1 MSALIHRNLKLY
13 FRNRA
18 GAVMSL
24 LAALLAFF
32 IYIGFLRES
41 LVQEWQGVANAKE
54 VLDAW
59 MMGGILTIAGVTTAF
74 GALGQLVSD
83 REDQRYQDFKMTAL
97 SQSQLALSY
106 FISAF
111 LISFVMQ
118 LVSFL
123 IMAVY
128 FKLTDNL
135 TIKGSDDGK
144 LLLISL
150 LGTFVATVFCQIIIE
165 FVHSHVV
172 FSRLSALIGTG
183 IGFAIATYM
192 PIGALPA
199 VGRHLV
205 KLFPSSYVASSFRE
219 ILIGNQIPA
228 AARPELTNYLGI
240 KLTLFKHSL
249 GLSQNLLLVTIV
261 SLLGL
266 GLLIIV
272 NHLKYRQH

>member
-1 MSALIHRNLKLY
+1 MAALIYRNLKLY
-13 FRNRA
+13 FRNRM
-18 GAVMSL
+18 GDMMSL
-24 LAALLAFF
+24 LGALIAFF
-32 IYIGFLRES
+32 IYIGFLKEN
-41 LVQEWQGVANAKE
+41 LVQEWQRVANANQ

-83 REDQRYQDFKMTAL
+83 REDNRYQDFQMTAL
-97 SQSQLALSY
+97 KQWQLAISY

-111 LISFVMQ
+111 LISLIMQ
-118 LVSFL
+118 LVSFV

-128 FKLTDNL
+128 FKVTDNL
-135 TIKGSDDGK
+135 TIKWEDSGK
-144 LLLISL
+144 LLLVSL
-150 LGTFVATVFCQIIIE
+150 LGTFVVTVFCQIIIE
-165 FVHSHVV
+165 FIHSHVV
-172 FSRLSALIGTG
+172 FNRMLALIGTG

-192 PIGALPA
+192 PVGALSA
-199 VGRHLV
+199 FGRHLV
-205 KLFPSSYVASSFRE
+205 KVFPSSYIASNFRE
-219 ILIGNQIPA
+219 LLIGNKIPA
-228 AARPELTNYLGI
+228 VVRPELNDYLGI
-240 KLTLFKHSL
+240 KLTVFKHSL